1 MGFESLREEGGI
13 GVWPSFILLFA
24 PAAFSVALTLFHILL
39 DPEVNIG
46 GLHLEN
52 LCSYYVSGKKVRQ
65 RENPNH
71 TEVAEICF

>member
-1 MGFESLREEGGI
+1 MAI
-13 GVWPSFILLFA
+13 IYI
-24 PAAFSVALTLFHILL
+24 AFCSRTLQCSTHPLFHILL

-52 LCSYYVSGKKVRQ
+52 LCSHYVAGKKVRQ